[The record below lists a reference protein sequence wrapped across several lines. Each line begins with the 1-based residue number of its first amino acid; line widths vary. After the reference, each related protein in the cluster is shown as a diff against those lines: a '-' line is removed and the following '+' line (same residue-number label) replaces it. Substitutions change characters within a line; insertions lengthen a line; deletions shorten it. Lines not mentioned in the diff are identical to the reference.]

1 MRKFAALALIAVLV
15 GCSRSTVDRTKEENR
30 VREAVFE
37 YQMGQYT
44 AAVFFLSIGEAAGD
58 PNAEI
63 MSHFEGYVPPVKPV
77 SQCAAAGGA
86 SINDVATGDTGIIIR
101 AAAIKWISDTEVEVK
116 GGHMAGTKDT
126 SGNTYHLVLKDG
138 EWVVDKDTVDWES

>member
-1 MRKFAALALIAVLV
+1 MKRLAAALLIVVLV
-15 GCSRSTVDRTKEENR
+15 GCSRSTVDRTNEENSI
-30 VREAVFE
+30 REAVFE

-44 AAVFFLSIGEAAGD
+44 ASVFFLSIGEAAGD

-63 MSHFEGYVPPVKPV
+63 MSHFEGYSPPVKPV

-86 SINDVATGDTGIIIR
+86 SINDAETGDTGIIIK

-138 EWVVDKDTVDWES
+138 EWVVDKDTVDWET